1 MSGSLVVPS
10 PALDEK
16 RAESTSTVAA
26 ELKDVRVY
34 QNVLMATD
42 FSKFS
47 DHALRYAISIAQRY
61 AAKLHVFHWLNPTAY
76 RMIGEEAVR
85 TATDAAW
92 RDIQQLESALE
103 QKGLLRGIEHTIR
116 VADGNLSTALDRVNT
131 SCATD
136 LIVIGTHGRTG
147 WRKLLLGSI
156 AEKIFRSA
164 TCPVLTVGPH
174 VMRSRVK
181 DDGPHDIL
189 FATDFSSQSKN
200 AETYVYSMAEKYGA
214 RLTLLHVLEQPSEN
228 IVYEKERL
236 QMAKQKLQAL
246 IDLHHAA
253 IEKTDL
259 AVKVGAP
266 ADAILRTALQKH
278 ADLIVMGVHAER
290 MADRLMWPNAYRV
303 VCAAACP
310 VLTVR

>member
-10 PALDEK
+10 PAVDEK
-16 RAESTSTVAA
+16 RPESTSTMAA
-26 ELKDVRVY
+26 ELKDVRLY

-47 DHALRYAISIAQRY
+47 DRALRYALSVAQRY
-61 AAKLHVFHWLNPTAY
+61 GAKLHVFHWLNPTAY

-92 RDIQQLESALE
+92 RDLQQLESTLE
-103 QKGLLRGIEHTIR
+103 QKGLLRGIEHSIR
-116 VADGNLSTALDRVNT
+116 VADGDLCKALDRVST
-131 SCATD
+131 GCAID

-156 AEKIFRSA
+156 AERIFRSA
-164 TCPVLTVGPH
+164 ICPVLTIGPH

-181 DDGPHDIL
+181 DDGPRDIL
-189 FATDFSSQSKN
+189 FATDFSSQSKA
-200 AETYVYSMAEKYGA
+200 AEPYVFSVAHKYGA
-214 RLTLLHVLEQPSEN
+214 RLTLLHVLEHPSEN
-228 IVYEKERL
+228 IVNEKERL
-236 QMAKQKLQAL
+236 QMAKQKLQGL
-246 IDLHHAA
+246 INLHHAA
-253 IEKTDL
+253 IERTDL

-266 ADAILRTALQKH
+266 ADAILRTAVQKH
-278 ADLIVMGVHAER
+278 ADLIVMAVHAGR

-303 VCAAACP
+303 VCEAACP